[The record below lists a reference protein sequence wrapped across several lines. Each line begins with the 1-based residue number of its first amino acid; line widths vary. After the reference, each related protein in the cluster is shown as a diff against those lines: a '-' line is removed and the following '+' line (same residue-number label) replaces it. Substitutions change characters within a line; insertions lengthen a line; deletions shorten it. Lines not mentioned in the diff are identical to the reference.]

1 MMTQEAK
8 PVTAAIRE
16 PEAAASLRREGNT
29 RLEEKA
35 VIRENPPAG
44 YRHAGNRV
52 ERPAAPPAAA
62 GPGDGP
68 LRRAAVLR
76 GGTIHDD
83 NEL

>member
-35 VIRENPPAG
+35 VIRVADSG
-44 YRHAGNRV
+44 CLCNRKQCC
-52 ERPAAPPAAA
+52 
-62 GPGDGP
+62 
-68 LRRAAVLR
+68 
-76 GGTIHDD
+76 T
-83 NEL
+83 

>member
-35 VIRENPPAG
+35 VIREISPC
-44 YRHAGNRV
+44 RI
-52 ERPAAPPAAA
+52 APRWKPS
-62 GPGDGP
+62 
-68 LRRAAVLR
+68 
-76 GGTIHDD
+76 
-83 NEL
+83 

>member
-16 PEAAASLRREGNT
+16 PEAAASLRREGST

-35 VIRENPPAG
+35 VIREIPLQDTTTLET
-44 YRHAGNRV
+44 

-76 GGTIHDD
+76 GGD
-83 NEL
+83 LP